1 MINSQPTAPSYP
13 GSGRWILT
21 AAITASCMAF
31 IDGSALNAALP
42 AVQRDLQ
49 ASGAGLLWVLNG
61 YLLVLAALVLEGGS
75 LGDRLGRK
83 RVCMAGIGVFALASL
98 GCGLAPTTSWL
109 IAARI
114 VQGVGGA
121 LLIPGSLALIS
132 AGFPADQRGKAIG
145 TWSATTTLVTL
156 GGPALGG
163 WLADAGWWRVIFLL
177 NLPLAAAALLVLWHK
192 VPETRD
198 ETATGTDWTG
208 SALATTGL
216 AALTFGLLSA
226 PDRGWGHPL
235 TWGAIGGGVAA
246 LALFVRVES
255 LSKHPMLPLPL
266 FRSRTFSG
274 ANLLTLLLYGA
285 LTAAMLFLSLNLV
298 QLQHYSQL
306 QAGLAFMP
314 LAGLISLLSRWA
326 GRRADAHGPRTL
338 LTTGPLVVAAG
349 FGWLGHVGLTA
360 GPAEYWT
367 TFFPG
372 LVLFGLGMALT
383 VVPLTTAV
391 MTAVADHYA
400 GTASGINNAVARTA
414 GVLALALLGAFALT
428 HFAGQLQQR
437 TARLPLSSAARLA
450 LHQQAGRL
458 GAATVPASV
467 PAPQRPAVQTAIG
480 QAFEDT
486 YQWMLWLCAGLA
498 LGSAGVAF
506 WLIPNGRRQT
516 TPNAGAVAA
525 G

>member
-1 MINSQPTAPSYP
+1 
-13 GSGRWILT
+13 
-21 AAITASCMAF
+21 MAF

-61 YLLVLAALVLEGGS
+61 YLLVLAALILEGGS

-83 RVCMAGIGVFALASL
+83 RVCMVGISVFALASL
-98 GCGLAPTTSWL
+98 GCGLAPSISWL
-109 IAARI
+109 IAAR
-114 VQGVGGA
+114 VAQGVGGA
-121 LLIPGSLALIS
+121 LLSPGSLALIS

-163 WLADAGWWRVIFLL
+163 WLADAGWWRIIFLL
-177 NLPLAAAALLVLWHK
+177 NLPLAAVALLVLWRK

-198 ETATGTDWTG
+198 ETNTGTDGMG
-208 SALATTGL
+208 SVLASVGL

-226 PDRGWGHPL
+226 PDRGWNHPMS
-235 TWGAIGGGVAA
+235 WGTIGGGMAI
-246 LALFVRVES
+246 LALFVRVEAQ
-255 LSKHPMLPLPL
+255 SKHPMLPLHL

-285 LTAAMLFLSLNLV
+285 LTAAMLFLALNLV
-298 QLQHYSQL
+298 QMQQYSQL

-314 LAGLISLLSRWA
+314 LAGLIALLSRWA
-326 GRRADAHGPRTL
+326 GHRADARGPRAL
-338 LTTGPLVVAAG
+338 LTTGPLAVAAG
-349 FGWLGHVGLTA
+349 FGWLGQVGFTR

-372 LVLFGLGMALT
+372 LALFGLGMALT

-400 GTASGINNAVARTA
+400 GTASGINNAVSRTA

-428 HFAGQLQQR
+428 HFADQLQQR
-437 TARLPLSSAARLA
+437 TAQLPLSSLARRA
-450 LHQQAGRL
+450 LHQQASKL
-458 GAATVPASV
+458 GAAVVPATVPMRQHA
-467 PAPQRPAVQTAIG
+467 AVQVAIRR
-480 QAFEDT
+480 AFENT

-498 LGSAGVAF
+498 ASSAGVAF
-506 WLIPNGRRQT
+506 WLVPKGRRPPVSAAET
-516 TPNAGAVAA
+516 GAF